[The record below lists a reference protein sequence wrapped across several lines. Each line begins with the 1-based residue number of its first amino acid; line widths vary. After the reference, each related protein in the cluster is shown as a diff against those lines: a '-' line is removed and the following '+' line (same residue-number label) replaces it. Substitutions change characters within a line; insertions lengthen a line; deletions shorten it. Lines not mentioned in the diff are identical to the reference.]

1 MIAILMAVLVIIN
14 GIDLKKVEEAPDPL
28 MGSAKRPELF
38 ENAGLELMMQ
48 EDINDAKYGF
58 NNGRNRQL
66 CKGGGGAAYPHA
78 SDDELGN
85 NLSYNCLK
93 ILKSSGTFAKRVHF
107 CNVSLT
113 TSCQ

>member
-1 MIAILMAVLVIIN
+1 MIAILLAVLVIIN
-14 GIDLKKVEEAPDPL
+14 GTDLKKVEPGSGKEAPDPL
-28 MGSAKRPELF
+28 MGPAKRPELF

-93 ILKSSGTFAKRVHF
+93 RQWNI
-107 CNVSLT
+107 C
-113 TSCQ
+113 

>member
-1 MIAILMAVLVIIN
+1 MIANLLLAVLVIIN
-14 GIDLKKVEEAPDPL
+14 GTDLKKVEPGSGVIEEYEAQDPL
-28 MGSAKRPELF
+28 MGPAKRPELF

-58 NNGRNRQL
+58 NNGRNRKL

-85 NLSYNCLK
+85 NLSHDCLK
-93 ILKSSGTFAKRVHF
+93 S
-107 CNVSLT
+107 
-113 TSCQ
+113 

>member
-1 MIAILMAVLVIIN
+1 MIAILLAVLVIITIN
-14 GIDLKKVEEAPDPL
+14 GTDLKKVEPGSGQEAPDPL
-28 MGSAKRPELF
+28 MGPAKRPELF
-38 ENAGLELMMQ
+38 ANAGLESMMQ

-93 ILKSSGTFAKRVHF
+93 RQWNI
-107 CNVSLT
+107 C
-113 TSCQ
+113 

>member
-28 MGSAKRPELF
+28 MGPAKRPELF
-38 ENAGLELMMQ
+38 ANAGLEKMMQ

-85 NLSYNCLK
+85 NLSYNCLERHWN
-93 ILKSSGTFAKRVHF
+93 IG
-107 CNVSLT
+107 
-113 TSCQ
+113 